1 MFQVAHVARVGQ
13 QAVNSAAYHLAEP
26 MSAEKMLFVATNGGA
41 RALGVFDEI
50 GSLEVGKKA
59 DLLFVDVSQMDH
71 QPIYDTIFVASNLV
85 SGRDVDTVVVDGVVV
100 MEKREMKTVD
110 TDAIKAKL
118 AERLPIIS
126 ERFEKQIA

>member
-1 MFQVAHVARVGQ
+1 
-13 QAVNSAAYHLAEP
+13 
-26 MSAEKMLFVATNGGA
+26 MLFVATNGGA